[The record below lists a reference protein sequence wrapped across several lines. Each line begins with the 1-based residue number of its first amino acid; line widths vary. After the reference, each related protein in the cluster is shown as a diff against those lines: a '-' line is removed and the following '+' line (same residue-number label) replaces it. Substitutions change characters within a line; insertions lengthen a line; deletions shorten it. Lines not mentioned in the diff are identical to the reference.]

1 MTLSRRSLIRS
12 TAALATTALVSGGS
26 LASARA
32 ATATRTAITATRAA
46 TAIRAATATRAAA
59 ATGSAV
65 PADWMGG
72 LPDTLSLLHT
82 TIPGTHDSCCTNP
95 ANGTEWSHT
104 QNWGITEQLQRGVRF
119 LDIRANGLQ
128 DHLDDSF
135 GIYHAA
141 FYQGVTFDG
150 VLAQCREFLQ
160 QHPGETIVMR
170 LKKEDG
176 TNNDVGAR
184 FKDVLNVYLDTKGW
198 RPWFLL
204 TDRVPS
210 LGEARGRIVLIA
222 QFDNDFLSN
231 EWFSLQDI
239 YQGLS
244 LPSQKTAK
252 VTRQFDNATADQDSA
267 LMYINF
273 TSYAGGG
280 WPKVNADAIMPG
292 VQSYLA
298 GRLSDRTHLGVVPMD
313 FPDFHSDTLNTL
325 IDWNWH

>member
-12 TAALATTALVSGGS
+12 AAALTTTALATGGGI
-26 LASARA
+26 ATARA
-32 ATATRTAITATRAA
+32 ATAPRI
-46 TAIRAATATRAAA
+46 AA

-72 LPDTLSLLHT
+72 LPDTLSLLRM
-82 TIPGTHDSCCTNP
+82 TIPGTHDSACTDP

-104 QNWGITEQLQRGVRF
+104 QNWGIAEQLQRGARF

-135 GIYHAA
+135 GIYHASY
-141 FYQGVTFDG
+141 YQGITFDG
-150 VLAQCREFLQ
+150 VLSQCRDFLR
-160 QHPGETIVMR
+160 QHPGETVVMR
-170 LKKEDG
+170 LKKENG

-184 FKDVLNVYLDTKGW
+184 FKDVLNVYLDAKGW
-198 RPWFLL
+198 RPWFLI

-210 LGEARGRIVLIA
+210 LGEARGRIVLIT
-222 QFDNDFLSN
+222 QFDNDLPVLRWPGGDNDFLSN

-244 LPSQKTAK
+244 SASQKTGK
-252 VTRQFDNATADQDSA
+252 VTQQFDRATADQDSA

-280 WPKVNADAIMPG
+280 WPKSNADAIMPG

-298 GRLSDRTHLGVVPMD
+298 GRVSDRTHLGVVPMD
-313 FPDFHSDTLNTL
+313 FPDFHSDTLTTL